1 MIANICGPSIKEIR
15 ERNGWGQVELAAALY
30 VDHGIEIEQSDVSE
44 IERQARGVKDFELKA
59 LAAVLGVSADW
70 LLGGHLND

>member
-1 MIANICGPSIKEIR
+1 MKANICGPKVR
-15 ERNGWGQVELAAALY
+15 ELREQYDWGQVELAAALF

-70 LLGGHLND
+70 LLGGQPNG